1 MKKLKYF
8 KSFNEAVDNLFD
20 DDYTSDEE
28 YAQAPQDDLLPEE
41 ETTEVSPISFEDAK
55 AWILEN
61 YDEQR
66 VVNMLDEVRHEYVDY
81 EQMEEEGYESEYDYY
96 IDYGRGEAE
105 SHVVE
110 EIISDLERKFKL
122 EFDKLDEDTN
132 IYEFLR
138 SIFDCLQY

>member
-8 KSFNEAVDNLFD
+8 KSFNEAIDNPFD
-20 DDYTSDEE
+20 DDYTNDEE

-41 ETTEVSPISFEDAK
+41 ETTEVSPISFEEAK

-66 VVNMLDEVRHEYVDY
+66 VVNMLDEARLDYVDY

>member
-8 KSFNEAVDNLFD
+8 KSFNEAIDNPFD
-20 DDYTSDEE
+20 DDYTNDEE

-66 VVNMLDEVRHEYVDY
+66 VVNMLDEARLDYVDY

>member
-8 KSFNEAVDNLFD
+8 KSFNEAIDNLFD
-20 DDYTSDEE
+20 DDYTNDEE

-66 VVNMLDEVRHEYVDY
+66 VVNMLDEARLDYVDY